1 MNKSN
6 KFNVLTAEEKEV
18 IENKK
23 TEAPF
28 IGEYDSLFE
37 RGTYICRR
45 CNTPLYRSEAKFRS
59 GCGWPSF
66 DEEIK
71 GAVKKIPDKDGER
84 VEIVCNNCGG
94 HLGHVFIGEQ
104 YTEKNTRH
112 CVNSISLQFIAGKI
126 A

>member
-6 KFNVLTAEEKEV
+6 KYNVLTAEEKEV

-45 CNTPLYRSEAKFRS
+45 CNTPLYRSENKFHS

-71 GAVKKIPDKDGER
+71 GAVKRNPDPDGRR
-84 VEIVCNNCGG
+84 VEIVCDNCGG
-94 HLGHVFIGEQ
+94 HLGYVFVGEQ
-104 YTEKNTRH
+104 YTKNNTRH
-112 CVNSISLQFIAGKI
+112 CVNSISLKFISAKK
-126 A
+126 